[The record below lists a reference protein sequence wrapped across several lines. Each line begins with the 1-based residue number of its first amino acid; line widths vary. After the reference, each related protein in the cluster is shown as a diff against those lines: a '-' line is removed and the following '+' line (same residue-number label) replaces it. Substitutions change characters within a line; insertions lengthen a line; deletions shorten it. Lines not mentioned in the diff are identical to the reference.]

1 VKFVTMFRLLPAWRK
16 LVYVVATLGAF
27 ALLIWDIADDA
38 AQYTTVAFFVLIVI
52 ATLALRA
59 PNRAG

>member
-27 ALLIWDIADDA
+27 ALLIWDIVDDA

>member
-27 ALLIWDIADDA
+27 ALLIWDIVDDA

-52 ATLALRA
+52 VTLALRA